1 MRRVGGR
8 LSSDWEGETEMR
20 NIVIGVAATT
30 LLAACSS
37 DAPAP
42 PAEEVAAASLQPG
55 EYEITAKV
63 EAVKS
68 TDKSTPR
75 TKAKVGDAPAVTR
88 VCVPA
93 DGSLAA
99 EVFAE
104 GKETCT
110 AMDNY
115 MRNGRMNLQFKCKS
129 GSDQLTQMAD
139 GTFKKDS
146 FEAKVSTA
154 TYFTGDGD
162 YELTRSFTGKRVG
175 DCPVEPAK
183 S

>member
-1 MRRVGGR
+1 
-8 LSSDWEGETEMR
+8 MR
-20 NIVIGVAATT
+20 NIMIGVAASA
-30 LLAACSS
+30 LVAACSG

-42 PAEEVAAASLQPG
+42 PAEEAAAASLQPG

-63 EAVKS
+63 DALRS
-68 TDKSTPR
+68 TDKTTPA
-75 TKAKVGDAPAVTR
+75 TKAKVGDTPTVTR
-88 VCVPA
+88 ACVPA
-93 DGSLAA
+93 DGSLAP

-110 AMDNY
+110 QMDNY
-115 MRNGRMNLQFKCKS
+115 MRNGRMSLQFKCKR
-129 GSDQLTQMAD
+129 GNDQLTQMAD
-139 GTFKKDS
+139 GTFKADS

-175 DCPVEPAK
+175 DCPAEPAK